1 MKQIIKYPRTP
12 HLRGSALQTGDNP
25 DQVSMEAFK
34 GKGNFVVEEKV
45 DGANAGISFDPD
57 DRSLVLQSRGH
68 SLDGGGRERQFNILK
83 QWGHAFERD
92 LRDAL
97 SVRYVLYAEWLAAKH
112 SVFYDNLPS
121 FLLTYDVWDRER
133 HIFLSTPA
141 RAAVLDGLPIM
152 PVHVVHEGWVSDRD
166 IPKLVRPSVYKRPE
180 WRENLIK
187 AAEATGQDPVKV
199 MAETDMTDLSE
210 GIYGKLEQGDA
221 TIGRFKFV
229 RAGFLQTI
237 LDSGTHWASRP
248 IIPNMLAP
256 GVDMFAHPSMAQ
268 AGP

>member
-1 MKQIIKYPRTP
+1 MKQILKYPRTP
-12 HLRGSALQTGDNP
+12 HLVGSALQTGD
-25 DQVSMEAFK
+25 DADRVSMETLK
-34 GKGNFVVEEKV
+34 GKGHVVIEEKV

-83 QWGHAFERD
+83 RWGRAFERD

-121 FLLTYDVWDRER
+121 LLLTYDLWDRER
-133 HIFLSTPA
+133 QIFLSTPA
-141 RAAVLDGLPIM
+141 RAAVLDGLPIT

-166 IPKLVRPSVYKRPE
+166 IPKLIRPSVYKTAE
-180 WRENLIK
+180 CRENLIK
-187 AAEATGQDPVKV
+187 AAEAAGQDPAKV
-199 MAETDMTDLSE
+199 MSETDMTDLSE
-210 GIYGKLEQGDA
+210 GIYLKLEQGDA
-221 TIGRFKFV
+221 TIGRFKYV
-229 RAGFLQTI
+229 RAGFLQII
-237 LDSGTHWASRP
+237 LDSGSHWASRP

-256 GVDMFAHPSMAQ
+256 GADMFAHANALQS
-268 AGP
+268 GS